1 MAIMAIIAT
10 IKRHLRRI
18 GLLNPLGFD
27 QQVWG
32 AKSLMDLHQSGS
44 LFYLAEADRDGT
56 MYTCWQGSQDSRPYA
71 ITIDSTGHATGPIF
85 DDSRV
90 AECQVFVYP
99 PKLSCAQAQQAMV
112 KAGITDTWTFC
123 RLRQTVDYRGNPF
136 YDFAFAA
143 RRPVHVDAVT
153 GQVTPT

>member
-1 MAIMAIIAT
+1 MKIIAAV
-10 IKRHLRRI
+10 KKHLRRL
-18 GLLNPLGFD
+18 GVLSPLTYD
-27 QQVWG
+27 QQIWG
-32 AKSLMDLHQSGS
+32 GKSLMDLYQSAS
-44 LFYLAEADRDGT
+44 QFYLAEADSGGT
-56 MYTCWQGSQDSRPYA
+56 MYTVWQGSQDQKPYA
-71 ITIDSTGHATGPIF
+71 ITIDTSGHATSPVI

-90 AECQVFVYP
+90 AECTAFAYP

-123 RLRQTVDYRGNPF
+123 RLRKTVDYRFNPF
-136 YDFAFAA
+136 YDFAFAT